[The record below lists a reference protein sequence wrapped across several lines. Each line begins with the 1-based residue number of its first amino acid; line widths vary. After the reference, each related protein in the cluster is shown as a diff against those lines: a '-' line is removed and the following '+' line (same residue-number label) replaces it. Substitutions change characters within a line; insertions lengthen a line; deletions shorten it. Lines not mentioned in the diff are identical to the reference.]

1 MSLQGTIE
9 ESYENDD
16 DSESDNLDSLT
27 WQEIAEH
34 SMNIIII
41 ESVIKEFITL
51 VDPENEEDKLPDQL
65 LEVANT
71 VLRISLGIKVNYLLT
86 YSYYHSQ
93 INFHFSR

>member
-1 MSLQGTIE
+1 MPFQGTIE
-9 ESYENDD
+9 EFYGNEED
-16 DSESDNLDSLT
+16 DNLDSLT
-27 WQEIAEH
+27 WQEIAED
-34 SMNIIII
+34 STNFVTFERVI
-41 ESVIKEFITL
+41 EEFAL
-51 VDPENEEDKLPDQL
+51 VDPGNGEDKLPDQL